1 MTTGRTRPGDSL
13 GGYLKGIQDLLWQ
26 MEADDVVGRIWRKDH
41 TVWKPDPV
49 EIEDRLGWLTVPQ
62 LMRREIPALE
72 SFAQEIREAGYRHVV
87 LLGMGGSSLGP
98 EVLRCALGSAQGYPQ
113 LIVLDS
119 TVPAVVQGVSD
130 AIDPAN
136 TLFLVSSKSGSTI
149 EPNCLYAYFRG
160 LVDSA
165 VGQRAGD
172 NFIAITDPGTVLERL
187 ASDAGFRRTFLNP
200 TDIGGRYSV
209 LSYFGLAPAALMGLD
224 GTRLLQRAETMAQE
238 CGPDTPASKNPGAW
252 LGAAMAQMASEGRDK
267 LTLVTSPSL
276 QPFGLWIEQ
285 LLAESTG
292 KQGKG
297 IIPVVGE
304 PHLSPEGYGEDRQF
318 VYLRLEDDDNV
329 ESDDFAIAIAEAS
342 HPLICIDLQDRYDL
356 GTEFYRWEFATAIA
370 GAVLGIHPFDQPDV
384 QAAKDMTDAMLVHV
398 QQTGELPAVQAE
410 TSFDQLLV
418 GIQPD
423 SYVAIL
429 AYCQQTPE
437 VDASISLL
445 RQRIAQP
452 YGVATTAGYGPRYLH
467 STGQLHKGGPA
478 SGVYLLLTTD
488 PDPDVPIPGRP
499 YTFGQ
504 LAQAQAM
511 GDVQALRAASRPV
524 AWVRLDDYVVGSID
538 SLAASIG

>member
-13 GGYLKGIQDLLWQ
+13 RGYLDGIQDLLWQ

-41 TVWKPDPV
+41 TVWKPDPA

-62 LMRREIPALE
+62 LMRREISALE

-87 LLGMGGSSLGP
+87 LMGMGGSSLGP

-149 EPNCLYAYFRG
+149 EPNCLYAHFRA

-165 VGQRAGD
+165 CGKRAGD
-172 NFIAITDPGTVLERL
+172 NFIAVTDPGTVLERL
-187 ASDAGFRRTFLNP
+187 ASEAGFGRTFLNP
-200 TDIGGRYSV
+200 PDIGGRYSV
-209 LSYFGLAPAALMGLD
+209 LSHFGLVPAALMGLD
-224 GTRLLQRAETMAQE
+224 VTRLLQRAETMAQE
-238 CGPDTPASKNPGAW
+238 CGPGILGSKNPGAW

-292 KQGKG
+292 KEGKG

-329 ESDDFAIAIAEAS
+329 ESDDFALAIAEAS
-342 HPLICIDLQDRYDL
+342 HPLIRIDLQDRYDL
-356 GTEFYRWEFATAIA
+356 GAEFYRWEFATAIA

-384 QAAKDMTDAMLVHV
+384 QAAKDMTDAMLAHG

-445 RQRIAQP
+445 RQRIAQR

-488 PDPDVPIPGRP
+488 PEPDVPIPGRP

-511 GDVQALRAASRPV
+511 GDLQALRAASRPV
-524 AWVRLDDYVVGSID
+524 AWVRLDDDVVGSID

>member
-41 TVWKPDPV
+41 TVWKPDPA

-72 SFAQEIREAGYRHVV
+72 SFAREIREASYRHVV

-165 VGQRAGD
+165 CGQRAGD

-209 LSYFGLAPAALMGLD
+209 LSYFGLVPGALLGID
-224 GTRLLQRAETMAQE
+224 TRTLLERAETMAQE
-238 CGPDTPASKNPGAW
+238 CGPDRPASKNPGAW
-252 LGAAMAQMASEGRDK
+252 LGAAMAQMVSEGRDK
-267 LTLVTSPSL
+267 LTLVTSPHIES
-276 QPFGLWIEQ
+276 FGLWIEQ

-292 KQGKG
+292 KEGKG

-329 ESDDFAIAIAEAS
+329 ESDHFALAIAEAS
-342 HPLICIDLQDRYDL
+342 HPLICIDLQDRYEL
-356 GTEFYRWEFATAIA
+356 GAEFYRWEFATAIA

-384 QAAKDMTDAMLVHV
+384 QAAKDITDAMLAHV
-398 QQTGELPAVQAE
+398 QQTGEFPAVQAE

-445 RQRIAQP
+445 RQRIAQR

-488 PDPDVPIPGRP
+488 PEPDVPIAGRP

-511 GDVQALRAASRPV
+511 GDLRALRAASRPV

>member
-13 GGYLKGIQDLLWQ
+13 EGYLKGIQDLLWQ

-41 TVWKPDPV
+41 TVWKPDPA

-62 LMRREIPALE
+62 LMRREISALE

-113 LIVLDS
+113 LVVLDS

-149 EPNCLYAYFRG
+149 EPNCLYAHFRG

-165 VGQRAGD
+165 CGRRAGD
-172 NFIAITDPGTVLERL
+172 NFIAVTDPGTVLERL
-187 ASDAGFRRTFLNP
+187 ATEAGFRRTFLNP
-200 TDIGGRYSV
+200 PDIGGRYSV
-209 LSYFGLAPAALMGLD
+209 LSYFGLLPAALMGLD
-224 GTRLLQRAETMAQE
+224 VTRLLQRAEAMAQK
-238 CGPDTPASKNPGAW
+238 CGPDRPVSENPGAW
-252 LGAAMAQMASEGRDK
+252 LGAAMAQMAAKGRDK
-267 LTLVTSPSL
+267 LTLVASPSL
-276 QPFGLWIEQ
+276 QSFGLWVEQ

-292 KQGKG
+292 KEGKG
-297 IIPVVGE
+297 IIPVSGE

-318 VYLRLEDDDNV
+318 VYLRLEGDDNAG
-329 ESDDFAIAIAEAS
+329 SDDFAMAIAEES

-356 GTEFYRWEFATAIA
+356 GAEFYRWEFATAVA
-370 GAVLGIHPFDQPDV
+370 CAVLGIHPFNQPDV
-384 QAAKDMTDAMLVHV
+384 QAAKDMTDAMLAHV
-398 QQTGELPAVQAE
+398 QQTGEFPAVQAE

-429 AYCQQTPE
+429 AYCQQTTE

-445 RQRIAQP
+445 RQRIAQR
-452 YGVATTAGYGPRYLH
+452 YRVATTAGYGPRYLH

-478 SGVYLLLTTD
+478 SGVYLLLTAD
-488 PDPDVPIPGRP
+488 PEPDVPIPSRP

-511 GDVQALRAASRPV
+511 GDLQALRAASRPV
-524 AWVRLDDYVVGSID
+524 AWVRLDDDVVGSID

>member
-1 MTTGRTRPGDSL
+1 
-13 GGYLKGIQDLLWQ
+13 
-26 MEADDVVGRIWRKDH
+26 
-41 TVWKPDPV
+41 
-49 EIEDRLGWLTVPQ
+49 
-62 LMRREIPALE
+62 
-72 SFAQEIREAGYRHVV
+72 
-87 LLGMGGSSLGP
+87 
-98 EVLRCALGSAQGYPQ
+98 
-113 LIVLDS
+113 
-119 TVPAVVQGVSD
+119 
-130 AIDPAN
+130 
-136 TLFLVSSKSGSTI
+136 
-149 EPNCLYAYFRG
+149 
-160 LVDSA
+160 
-165 VGQRAGD
+165 
-172 NFIAITDPGTVLERL
+172 
-187 ASDAGFRRTFLNP
+187 
-200 TDIGGRYSV
+200 
-209 LSYFGLAPAALMGLD
+209 
-224 GTRLLQRAETMAQE
+224 
-238 CGPDTPASKNPGAW
+238 
-252 LGAAMAQMASEGRDK
+252 MAQMASEGRDK

-292 KQGKG
+292 KEGKG

-329 ESDDFAIAIAEAS
+329 ESDDLAIAIAEAS
-342 HPLICIDLQDRYDL
+342 HPLICIDLQRPVRL
-356 GTEFYRWEFATAIA
+356 GHGEFYRWEFATAIA

-452 YGVATTAGYGPRYLH
+452 YGVATTAGYGSRYLH

-511 GDVQALRAASRPV
+511 GDRAGV
-524 AWVRLDDYVVGSID
+524 AGCQPACGMGSIRRLCRGQHRQLGREHWVRVG
-538 SLAASIG
+538 ASEE

>member
-13 GGYLKGIQDLLWQ
+13 GGYLEGIQDLLWQ

-41 TVWKPDPV
+41 TVWKPDPA

-149 EPNCLYAYFRG
+149 EPNCLYAHFRG

-165 VGQRAGD
+165 CGQRAGD
-172 NFIAITDPGTVLERL
+172 NFIAVTDPGTVLERL

-209 LSYFGLAPAALMGLD
+209 LSYFGLVPAALLGID
-224 GTRLLQRAETMAQE
+224 TRTLLERAETMAQE
-238 CGPDTPASKNPGAW
+238 CGPDRPVSKNPGAW
-252 LGAAMAQMASEGRDK
+252 LGAAMAQMVSEGRDK

-276 QPFGLWIEQ
+276 QSFGLWIEQ

-292 KQGKG
+292 KEGKG

-329 ESDDFAIAIAEAS
+329 ESDDFAIS
-342 HPLICIDLQDRYDL
+342 HCRSEPSPDLHRP
-356 GTEFYRWEFATAIA
+356 A
-370 GAVLGIHPFDQPDV
+370 GP
-384 QAAKDMTDAMLVHV
+384 
-398 QQTGELPAVQAE
+398 
-410 TSFDQLLV
+410 
-418 GIQPD
+418 
-423 SYVAIL
+423 
-429 AYCQQTPE
+429 
-437 VDASISLL
+437 
-445 RQRIAQP
+445 
-452 YGVATTAGYGPRYLH
+452 
-467 STGQLHKGGPA
+467 
-478 SGVYLLLTTD
+478 
-488 PDPDVPIPGRP
+488 
-499 YTFGQ
+499 
-504 LAQAQAM
+504 
-511 GDVQALRAASRPV
+511 
-524 AWVRLDDYVVGSID
+524 VRLGRRILPLGVRHRHCRCRAGHS
-538 SLAASIG
+538 SFRPARRPGGERT

>member
-41 TVWKPDPV
+41 TVWKPDPA

-72 SFAQEIREAGYRHVV
+72 SFAREIREASYRHVV

-165 VGQRAGD
+165 CGQRAGD

-209 LSYFGLAPAALMGLD
+209 LSYFGLVPGALLGID
-224 GTRLLQRAETMAQE
+224 TRTLLERAETMAQE
-238 CGPDTPASKNPGAW
+238 CGPDRPASKNPGVW
-252 LGAAMAQMASEGRDK
+252 LGAAMAQMVSEGRDK
-267 LTLVTSPSL
+267 LTLVTSPHIES
-276 QPFGLWIEQ
+276 FGLWIEQ

-292 KQGKG
+292 KEGKG

-329 ESDDFAIAIAEAS
+329 ESDDFALAIAEAS
-342 HPLICIDLQDRYDL
+342 HPLIRIDLQDRYDL
-356 GTEFYRWEFATAIA
+356 GAEFYRWEFATAIA

-384 QAAKDMTDAMLVHV
+384 QAAKDITDAMLAHV
-398 QQTGELPAVQAE
+398 QQTGEFPAVQAE

-429 AYCQQTPE
+429 AYCQQTTE

-445 RQRIAQP
+445 RQRIAQR

-488 PDPDVPIPGRP
+488 PEPDVPIAGRP

-511 GDVQALRAASRPV
+511 GDLRALRAASRPV